1 MTLQEKIVNT
11 ITNET
16 TFRDY
21 TEEQLTQVETAKL
34 ETEYRLSKE
43 NETIAAKLALF
54 NRLGITEDEAKLL
67 LGL

>member
-1 MTLQEKIVNT
+1 MKLQEKIVNT

-34 ETEYRLSKE
+34 ETEYRLLKE
-43 NETIAAKLALF
+43 NEIIAAKLALF